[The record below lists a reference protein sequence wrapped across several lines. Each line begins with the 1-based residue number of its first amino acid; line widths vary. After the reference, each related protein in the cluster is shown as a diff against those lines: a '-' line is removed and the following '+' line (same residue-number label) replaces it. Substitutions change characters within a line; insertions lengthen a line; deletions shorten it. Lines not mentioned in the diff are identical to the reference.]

1 MDCRTGQNSSESSS
15 SYSLDCSHEEQVF
28 YSLALVHARTKRA
41 REAGFFNSLFLVHDE
56 LKNARYFSIQK
67 LCLHKSTHTHKKHTA
82 EKQRA
87 PRHSTTM
94 ESTPNKKNKGEVF
107 IEGRKFFTEDY
118 WSANRNNTLL
128 HKMDQTPA
136 IFLENMLTDL
146 NALQRADT
154 YPIELSRQLYCN
166 HRCPGMRMLYGTH
179 FVLWPADFAVDSG
192 LQDLRQMIT
201 STGQLPEGSKLSKI
215 WETDSLSIYCGSIIV
230 DLETPPIFDHLLSSM
245 EGVVPLGYNFFLRY
259 APIEPPEPFPFQT
272 EETFRRCDN
281 DASSCSEEVG
291 AESSSDDEESLHRK
305 GDNKDSRSRSSSRW
319 TRRSSRLKTQQQGNK
334 EKHKKKK
341 K

>member
-1 MDCRTGQNSSESSS
+1 MQ
-15 SYSLDCSHEEQVF
+15 
-28 YSLALVHARTKRA
+28 
-41 REAGFFNSLFLVHDE
+41 
-56 LKNARYFSIQK
+56 
-67 LCLHKSTHTHKKHTA
+67 
-82 EKQRA
+82 
-87 PRHSTTM
+87 
-94 ESTPNKKNKGEVF
+94 STPNNKKKGEVF

-118 WSANRNNTLL
+118 WETNRDNTLL

-154 YPIELSRQLYCN
+154 YPIELSRQLYCG
-166 HRCPGMRMLYGTH
+166 HQCPGMRILYGTH

-201 STGQLPEGSKLSKI
+201 STGLLPEDSKLSKI
-215 WETDSLSIYCGSIIV
+215 WQTDLLSIYCGSIIAS
-230 DLETPPIFDHLLSSM
+230 LETPPIFEHLLSSM
-245 EGVVPLGYNFFLRY
+245 EGVVPLGYSFFLRY

-272 EETFRRCDN
+272 EETFRHCDN

-305 GDNKDSRSRSSSRW
+305 GDNKDSSSSSRSMWTRSSSRIRSMW
-319 TRRSSRLKTQQQGNK
+319 TRRSSRLKTQQQG
-334 EKHKKKK
+334 KKKNDDK
-341 K
+341 TRR